1 MNEGSFFR
9 FRKLF
14 SKNPEWML
22 QKKSVKKGLSSVYG
36 SEIMLTSGQNGSERE
51 KETEGKGAEEC
62 STMRIIR
69 WMC

>member
-1 MNEGSFFR
+1 MISSGLGS
-9 FRKLF
+9 
-14 SKNPEWML
+14 
-22 QKKSVKKGLSSVYG
+22 G
-36 SEIMLTSGQNGSERE
+36 IMLTPGQNGSERE

>member
-1 MNEGSFFR
+1 M
-9 FRKLF
+9 F
-14 SKNPEWML
+14 SKEQTVQDQELLSL
-22 QKKSVKKGLSSVYG
+22 QFILQFSGFSSGMGLVFG
-36 SEIMLTSGQNGSERE
+36 LTSGQNGSERE